1 MTMFKRNMLSFHLNN
16 DLSNQMLQVLCKGM
30 KQRPTFNYDY
40 GHQRIFPQFEC
51 YFVKIVIEWLRLWWN
66 QLFVLIL
73 NVMSLLVM

>member
-1 MTMFKRNMLSFHLNN
+1 MRDIFGRNCEFLYLFQMTMFKRNMLSFHLNN

-51 YFVKIVIEWLRLWWN
+51 YFVKIVIE
-66 QLFVLIL
+66 
-73 NVMSLLVM
+73 